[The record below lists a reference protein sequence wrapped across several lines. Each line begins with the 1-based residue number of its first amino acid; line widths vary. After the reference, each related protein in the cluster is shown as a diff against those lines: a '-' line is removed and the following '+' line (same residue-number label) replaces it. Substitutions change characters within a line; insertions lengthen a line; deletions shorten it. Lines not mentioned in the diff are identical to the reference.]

1 MKHVKAIW
9 IISALVVLALS
20 STAMAD
26 TFTLNVP
33 NAALVNK
40 GTGGTNNFGTV
51 NVNLVVGVM
60 HVTFTMNA
68 GYYIKTNTG
77 GQGSAGF
84 QVTGANF
91 ALSNIIGTDKD
102 GNTLTPLAATLS
114 TSSSVPVPG
123 ALGTYNVLVNLGTPM
138 TSCNKKNVCTTTTTA
153 IQPGLTSLSFTVTGV
168 TNLNPAEFFA
178 HVVAPG
184 VTGFVGTSPTA
195 IPTPEPASLF
205 LMGTGLLGLGRFTRK
220 RFQK

>member
-1 MKHVKAIW
+1 MKHIKAIW
-9 IISALVVLALS
+9 IIGALLFLALS

-51 NVNLVVGVM
+51 TVNLVGGVM

-84 QVTGANF
+84 QVTGSNF
-91 ALSNIIGTDKD
+91 ALSNISGTDKD

-114 TSSSVPVPG
+114 TSSSIPVPG
-123 ALGTYNVLVNLGTPM
+123 AVGTYNVLVNLGTPM
-138 TSCNKKNVCTTTTTA
+138 TSCNKKGVCTTTTSA
-153 IQPGLTSLSFTVTGV
+153 VQPGLTSLSFSVSGV

-184 VTGFVGTSPTA
+184 VTGFVGTSETA

-205 LMGTGLLGLGRFTRK
+205 LLGSGLIGAGRLK
-220 RFQK
+220 RRFKK